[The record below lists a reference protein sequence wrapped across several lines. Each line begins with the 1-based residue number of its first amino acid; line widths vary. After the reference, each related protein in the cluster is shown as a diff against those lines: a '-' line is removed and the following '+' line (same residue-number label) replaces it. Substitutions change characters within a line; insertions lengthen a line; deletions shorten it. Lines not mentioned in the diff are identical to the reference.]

1 MQSIVKEKKSFK
13 LDKLNPIENQTQ
25 VDKIEMSLQ
34 EFFRNGSFEPGDPIP
49 KEIELAKALGVSRT
63 SVREALSRFKTL
75 GIIES
80 RKNRGMVITH
90 PDILY
95 NMERVMDLKLLDSG
109 TMKDIFELRLV
120 LEVGI
125 ADLLFLRKTDEDIK
139 MLEEIVEKDEKSKNK
154 MENRQ
159 HDIEFH
165 SMLYKISGNETIQ
178 RFQKILL
185 PIFEYVDNGL
195 YDINPAITSG
205 YVYHRGLLNTL
216 KDGTPDEFRIKM
228 RNHLMQY
235 FNKL

>member
-1 MQSIVKEKKSFK
+1 MQATGSVKIPFK
-13 LDKLNPIENQTQ
+13 LDKLNPIEKQTQ

-34 EFFRNGSFEPGDPIP
+34 EYFCMGAFGQGDPIP
-49 KEIELAKALGVSRT
+49 KEMELAQALGVSRT

-80 RKNRGMVITH
+80 KKNRGMVITH

-95 NMERVMDLKLLDSG
+95 NMQRVMDLKLLDSG

-120 LEVGI
+120 LEIGI
-125 ADLLFLRKTDEDIK
+125 ADLLFLRKTNDDLK
-139 MLEEIVEKDEKSKNK
+139 ALEEIVMKDEKSKNK
-154 MENRQ
+154 IESRQ

-165 SMLYKISGNETIQ
+165 SMLYKVSGNQTIQ

-185 PIFEYVDNGL
+185 PIFEYADNDL
-195 YDINPAITSG
+195 YAINSDKTTG
-205 YVYHRGLLNTL
+205 YVYHRGILNTL
-216 KDGTPDEFRIKM
+216 KDGTPEEFRNNM
-228 RNHLMQY
+228 RHHLMQY